1 MGSCF
6 SQPIE
11 PKAPVELT
19 PDQRQKDLNT
29 RGPLTRVR
37 RQDPQLTVTSIHAV
51 DID

>member
-1 MGSCF
+1 MGACF
-6 SQPIE
+6 SQPIP

-19 PDQRQKDLNT
+19 PDQQRKDLNT

-37 RQDPQLTVTSIHAV
+37 RQDPEITVIHTV

>member
-1 MGSCF
+1 MGLCY

-19 PDQRQKDLNT
+19 PDQKREDLNT

-37 RQDPQLTVTSIHAV
+37 RQDPQLTVTSIRAV